1 MLKMVKTLLPALL
14 IAALPAQV
22 RAGTGHGTIRE
33 TDTQII
39 IEYTG
44 DAADK
49 PADSK
54 AAGQPGPQQQAP
66 ASTAPAGQAAGDNG
80 GATTQQQDEAR
91 RKQEEARGAARSG
104 RSRGA
109 SPSRG
114 SRATSGSDNP
124 E

>member
-1 MLKMVKTLLPALL
+1 MLKMAKNLLPALL
-14 IAALPAQV
+14 MAALPAQV
-22 RAGTGHGTIRE
+22 RAGAGHGTIRE

-66 ASTAPAGQAAGDNG
+66 APAPQAGGNG
-80 GATTQQQDEAR
+80 AATTQQQDEAR
-91 RKQEEARGAARSG
+91 RKQEEAREAARSG
-104 RSRGA
+104 RGGRAAG
-109 SPSRG
+109 PSRG